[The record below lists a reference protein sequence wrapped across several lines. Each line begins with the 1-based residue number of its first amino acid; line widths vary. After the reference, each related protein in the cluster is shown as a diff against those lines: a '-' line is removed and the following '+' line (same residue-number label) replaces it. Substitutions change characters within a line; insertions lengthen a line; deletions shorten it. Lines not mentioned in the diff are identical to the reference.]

1 MKILFINS
9 LYAPNVVGGAERV
22 VQSLAEGVAREGH
35 QAVVVSV
42 APQGGTR
49 TDWVN
54 GVKAYYVG
62 LKNVYWPFGEGPFH
76 PASKAAYHAL
86 DTCNPWMV
94 RAVARIVDEERPD
107 LVHTNRLA
115 GFSSLALQLV
125 NKRGLPLVHTLHDYY
140 LLCPRSCMFRNGKI
154 CRRRCMECRAYSLPK
169 SRLSNRVDTVVG
181 VSQYILERHLE
192 FGYFAATPKRRV
204 INNGYNIDSVA
215 PRPDTWAL
223 PIRFGYIG
231 RLAVEKGPE
240 VLLRSISRLPAR
252 TWSLD
257 VAGMDQTAYGRYLR
271 TNYDTPPI
279 EFLGH
284 VEPEAYFTKIDVL
297 VVPSLW
303 YEPLGLVII
312 EAYAHGVPVVASNRG
327 GIPELVEEGRTGFLF
342 DPDCPGDLAT
352 KMQRFVDEPSL
363 IRDMRLACLEKAQDF
378 RPERVIEEYL
388 AVYNDATK
396 LV

>member
-1 MKILFINS
+1 
-9 LYAPNVVGGAERV
+9 
-22 VQSLAEGVAREGH
+22 
-35 QAVVVSV
+35 
-42 APQGGTR
+42 
-49 TDWVN
+49 
-54 GVKAYYVG
+54 
-62 LKNVYWPFGEGPFH
+62 
-76 PASKAAYHAL
+76 
-86 DTCNPWMV
+86 
-94 RAVARIVDEERPD
+94 
-107 LVHTNRLA
+107 
-115 GFSSLALQLV
+115 
-125 NKRGLPLVHTLHDYY
+125 
-140 LLCPRSCMFRNGKI
+140 
-154 CRRRCMECRAYSLPK
+154 MECRAYSLPK

-388 AVYNDATK
+388 EVYNDATK